1 LQPKKGTKA
10 VNNAKPL
17 SHQPNVTVIKPIKGW
32 IGIDFRELWRYR
44 ELVFFLIWRDV
55 KVRYKQTLLGAAW
68 AILKPLFSMV
78 VFTVIFGNLA
88 HLPTDDVPPPLFYF
102 TGLLPWIFFQDGIT
116 KASNSL
122 VSGRNLITKVYFPR
136 LAIPLSSVIAGLVD
150 FALAFLVLIGMMLF
164 YNFSPTSAIWVLPFF
179 LLLVMLTSLGSGLWL
194 AALNVAYRDI
204 GYVTPFIVQA
214 WLYASPVVYSA
225 TLIEGDFWQVIYG
238 LNPMAGV
245 VQGFRWAILGVG
257 QPPSA
262 SLAASIVVALI
273 ILISG
278 VMYFRRMEQTFAD
291 VV

>member
-1 LQPKKGTKA
+1 MA
-10 VNNAKPL
+10 VDSAKPL
-17 SHQPNVTVIKPIKGW
+17 SYKPPTTVIKPIKGW
-32 IGIDFRELWRYR
+32 MGLNIRELWRYR
-44 ELVFFLIWRDV
+44 ELIFFLIWRDV

-88 HLPTDDVPPPLFYF
+88 RLPTDEVPPPLFYF

-136 LAIPLSSVIAGLVD
+136 LAIPLSSVVAGLVD
-150 FALAFLVLIGMMLF
+150 FALAFLVLIGMLVF
-164 YNFSPTSAIWVLPFF
+164 YGFTPSSAIWVLPFF
-179 LLLVMLTSLGSGLWL
+179 LLLGMLTSLGTGLWL

-214 WLYASPVVYSA
+214 WLYISPVVYSA
-225 TLIEGDFWQVIYG
+225 TLIEGDVWQVIYG

-262 SLAASIVVALI
+262 SLVASIAVALI
-273 ILISG
+273 VLISG
-278 VMYFRRMEQTFAD
+278 VIYFRRMEQTFAD